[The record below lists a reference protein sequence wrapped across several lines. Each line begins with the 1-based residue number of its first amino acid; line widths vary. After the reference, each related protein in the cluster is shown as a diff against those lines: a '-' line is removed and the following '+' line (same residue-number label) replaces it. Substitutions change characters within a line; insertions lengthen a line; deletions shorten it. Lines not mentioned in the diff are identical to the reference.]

1 VTVSESILDKPLHW
15 AAGIASLAL
24 SGALVF
30 VLLMDVRPAVQQ
42 WGRAPQQIA
51 DLTTAVE
58 LVPGQI
64 AGQVLARIVPLVDH
78 HAGLLRRD
86 LFGAVAGVRDEL
98 FPRVDVALGIV
109 DQSATAAIQIL
120 DLRGREALQQV
131 RELRADLQPTLAN
144 AASITAHAD
153 GAAAI
158 LFRRDALPAQL
169 LGVTA
174 AAKVALG
181 ETAQTMR
188 TINDAAPAIAANVQ
202 RATDESAITAQQTRI
217 FMGNLSEATKPLPKW
232 ARIGLAV
239 APPLVQTGFTLGSW
253 LALKGKSQ

>member
-1 VTVSESILDKPLHW
+1 VSVSESILDNPLRW

-30 VLLMDVRPAVQQ
+30 VLLVDVRPAIQQ

-51 DLTTAVE
+51 D
-58 LVPGQI
+58 
-64 AGQVLARIVPLVDH
+64 QVLDRIVPLVDN

-98 FPRVDVALGIV
+98 FPRVDVALGMV

-181 ETAQTMR
+181 ETATTMR
-188 TINDAAPAIAANVQ
+188 TIDGAMPGITASIQ
-202 RATDESAITAQQTRI
+202 RAADESVLTAGETRR
-217 FMGNLSEATKPLPKW
+217 FMFHLAEATKPLPKW